1 MKRIFILL
9 IFSIIANYLS
19 AQTDSLPTP
28 KPYST
33 PEKIHSSR
41 RELLASFLMGD
52 PAGVGLW
59 MDSLARLED
68 ETFVGL
74 VWDERWMLYFWT
86 ESYGTLL
93 EEVSHFDEHQRALQS
108 WKTQPQKDSIFE
120 WLDYTLNESKFDQF
134 SSIQNAFLNAEEK
147 AFTTLLLEYL
157 LRLNT
162 NEEEWAERLE
172 SFETLFPGSR
182 FSGFVTSIRPT
193 ILKPS
198 NKAFGVT
205 GGLQIGSWRG
215 NIERSLGTPYMFN
228 MDLYCWTR
236 RWNFIFDMA
245 FGGPSLSRDLVV
257 KSNIW
262 PEQDP
267 TSFFNLGLNLGY
279 DIVNAPKIRIFPS
292 IGGGVGF
299 LRPPTP
305 GEDEDPLPE
314 YYDNFNFSEFH
325 LSAALTADVKLFTKN
340 YQNWNTPKGSYHGIR
355 LKFGWNGLN
364 YGKKNSA
371 LQGEMVYF
379 AVNYNFFAF
388 IAK

>member
-9 IFSIIANYLS
+9 IFSIIANFLS

-28 KPYST
+28 KPLST
-33 PEKIHSSR
+33 PEKINLSR
-41 RELLASFLMGD
+41 RELLASFLMDD

-59 MDSLARLED
+59 MDSLTRLED
-68 ETFVGL
+68 ENYAGL
-74 VWDERWMLYFWT
+74 IWDERWMLYFWT

-93 EEVSHFDEHQRALQS
+93 EEVSQFDTHQRALQS
-108 WKTQPQKDSIFE
+108 WKTQPPKDSVFE
-120 WLDYTLNESKFDQF
+120 WLDYTLNESKFDYF

-162 NEEEWAERLE
+162 DEEEWAERLE
-172 SFETLFPGSR
+172 SFETHFPGSR
-182 FSGFVTSIRPT
+182 FLGFISSIRPT
-193 ILKPS
+193 ILKPTS
-198 NKAFGVT
+198 KAFGIS

-215 NIERSLGTPYMFN
+215 NIERSLGIPYMFN
-228 MDLYCWTR
+228 MDLYYWTQ
-236 RWNFIFDMA
+236 RWNILFDMA
-245 FGGPSLSRDLVV
+245 FGGPKLSRDLLEGTE
-257 KSNIW
+257 IW
-262 PEQDP
+262 PKNDQ

-292 IGGGVGF
+292 IGGGIGF

-305 GEDEDPLPE
+305 GEDEDPLPD

-340 YQNWNTPKGSYHGIR
+340 YRNWNTPKGSYHGIR

-364 YGKKNSA
+364 YGKKNIA

>member
-9 IFSIIANYLS
+9 IFSLIANYLS
-19 AQTDSLPTP
+19 AQTDSLPTS
-28 KPYST
+28 KPPST
-33 PEKIHSSR
+33 PEKINSSR
-41 RELLASFLMGD
+41 RALLASFLMED

-59 MDSLARLED
+59 MDSLSRLED
-68 ETFVGL
+68 ENYAGL
-74 VWDERWMLYFWT
+74 IWDERWMLYYWT

-93 EEVSHFDEHQRALQS
+93 EEVSHFDAQKRAQQS
-108 WKTQPQKDSIFE
+108 WKTQPPKDSIFE
-120 WLDYTLNESKFDQF
+120 WLDYTLLESRFDHF
-134 SSIQNAFLNAEEK
+134 SNIQSAFLNAEEK

-162 NEEEWAERLE
+162 DEEEWAERLE
-172 SFETLFPGSR
+172 SFDTHFPGSR
-182 FSGFVTSIRPT
+182 FSVFLASIKPV
-193 ILKPS
+193 ILKPTRQ
-198 NKAFGVT
+198 AIGVSA
-205 GGLQIGSWRG
+205 GLQIGSWRG
-215 NIERSLGTPYMFN
+215 NIERSLSTPYMFN
-228 MDLYCWTR
+228 MDLYYWTN
-236 RWNFIFDMA
+236 RWNFLLDMA
-245 FGGPSLSRDLVV
+245 FGGPSLTRDLLER
-257 KSNIW
+257 NEIW
-262 PEQDP
+262 PEEDP
-267 TSFFNLGLNLGY
+267 TSFFNLGLNFGY
-279 DIVNAPKIRIFPS
+279 DLVNAPKLRIFPS

-340 YQNWNTPKGSYHGIR
+340 YRDWGTPKGSYHGIR

-364 YGKKNSA
+364 YGKKNSS

-388 IAK
+388 VAK